1 MARLLAGGDIPLF
14 DKLSQIDSGHDGRR
28 THVLSAAAAEQS
40 VIRELGRLTNSRSRL
55 TLEEFSAAEL
65 TVLDFGIPDYS
76 ARSAQSQA
84 DRMLIQQAVTKAIT
98 VFEPRLSA
106 VDVELLQNPASKTV
120 ARYAIAGNLR
130 IDNISQRISFE
141 IALDS
146 ASMPVANQHAEP
158 F

>member
-1 MARLLAGGDIPLF
+1 MAQRIRLARQNREDVLADPP
-14 DKLSQIDSGHDGRR
+14 SVVRVGRG
-28 THVLSAAAAEQS
+28 SD
-40 VIRELGRLTNSRSRL
+40 
-55 TLEEFSAAEL
+55 TLQEEEFSAAEL

-106 VDVELLQNPASKTV
+106 VEVELLQNPASKTV

-141 IALDS
+141 IALDA
-146 ASMPVANQHAEP
+146 ASPPTANQHAEP
-158 F
+158 V